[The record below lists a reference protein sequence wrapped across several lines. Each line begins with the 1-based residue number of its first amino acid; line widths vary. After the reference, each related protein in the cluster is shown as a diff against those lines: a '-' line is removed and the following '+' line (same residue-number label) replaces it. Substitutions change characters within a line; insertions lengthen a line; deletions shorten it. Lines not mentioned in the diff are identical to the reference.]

1 MSAPMSKLEYLKKY
15 MSSSKKEENKVK
27 KKKLRPLLK
36 AKGGIKIVD
45 EEIDL
50 RKIAAGYEKDED
62 QIDNQEDA
70 PLVAGVVDNRS
81 IEMIT
86 KQDFVESS
94 KWKRLGVDENDKP
107 KSMSKSSDRDID
119 SSDSH
124 LPRKDSTAL
133 KRPITVKKERH
144 DSDSDPSP
152 PRRRHD
158 SDSDASPPRRK
169 RHDSDSDPSPLRR
182 TRKDS
187 DQSPPRKRHDSDSDA
202 SPPRRTRKDSDQS
215 PLRRRKGSD
224 SDQSPPRKHQ
234 NADGDLSPPRRKKNV
249 DSGAQMRIK
258 PDPDGDLSPER
269 PNKSTSRSGGASE
282 KLTKTL
288 DGKMAGLQT
297 GRALRE
303 ETDALRKREEEAFRK
318 MDKSLT
324 GQNATTAIRAGKLR
338 QIEAKQQV
346 DKEKAEKI
354 AKLQEAYQKW
364 NKGLKQ
370 GETHSTQVAEA
381 IHEMS
386 KPLARFADDED
397 LERLLREQDR
407 EGDPM
412 AAYMAKKKVK
422 SGGDGKGKAARPVY
436 RGPAAAPNRFGI
448 LPGYRWDGVDRSTG
462 YEKMYFEK
470 QNNAVA
476 LQEEAYKWSVSD
488 M

>member
-1 MSAPMSKLEYLKKY
+1 MSAPLSKLEYLKKY
-15 MSSSKKEENKVK
+15 MSSSKQEENKVK
-27 KKKLRPLLK
+27 KKKLKPLLK

-50 RKIAAGYEKDED
+50 KKIAAGYEKDED
-62 QIDNQEDA
+62 QLDTQEDA
-70 PLVAGVVDNRS
+70 PLVAGVVDDRS
-81 IEMIT
+81 VEMRT
-86 KQDFVESS
+86 KQDFVENS
-94 KWKRLGVDENDKP
+94 KWKRLGIDENDGEKP
-107 KSMSKSSDRDID
+107 ISKLNTGQDVD
-119 SSDSH
+119 SNRSFK
-124 LPRKDSTAL
+124 PRKDSVVI
-133 KRPITVKKERH
+133 KRPVVVKKERH
-144 DSDSDPSP
+144 DSDSDPT
-152 PRRRHD
+152 
-158 SDSDASPPRRK
+158 PPRRK
-169 RHDSDSDPSPLRR
+169 RHDSNSDTSPPRR
-182 TRKDS
+182 SRKNSTERKRNNSDS
-187 DQSPPRKRHDSDSDA
+187 DQSPPRRSKA
-202 SPPRRTRKDSDQS
+202 
-215 PLRRRKGSD
+215 SD
-224 SDQSPPRKHQ
+224 SDQSPPRKHL
-234 NADGDLSPPRRKKNV
+234 NPDNDLSPPRRKGNI
-249 DSGAQMRIK
+249 DSSPQRRIK
-258 PDPDGDLSPER
+258 RDPDGDLSPVR
-269 PNKSTSRSGGASE
+269 PNSSAPRGGVSE

-303 ETDALRKREEEAFRK
+303 ETEELRKREEEAFRT

-324 GQNATTAIRAGKLR
+324 GQNATTAIRAAKLR

-370 GETHSTQVAEA
+370 GEAQSTQVAEA
-381 IHEMS
+381 MHEMS
-386 KPLARFADDED
+386 KPLARFAGDED

-436 RGPAAAPNRFGI
+436 KGPAAAPNRFGI

-470 QNNAVA
+470 QNSAVA

>member
-1 MSAPMSKLEYLKKY
+1 M
-15 MSSSKKEENKVK
+15 
-27 KKKLRPLLK
+27 
-36 AKGGIKIVD
+36 
-45 EEIDL
+45 

-62 QIDNQEDA
+62 QLDTQEDA
-70 PLVAGVVDNRS
+70 PFVAGVVDDRS
-81 IEMIT
+81 VEMIT

-94 KWKRLGVDENDKP
+94 KWKRLGIDENDKE
-107 KSMSKSSDRDID
+107 KSISKLNTGRDVD
-119 SSDSH
+119 SSRSH
-124 LPRKDSTAL
+124 RPRKGSVAV
-133 KRPITVKKERH
+133 KRPIEVKKERH

-152 PRRRHD
+152 PRKQYG
-158 SDSDASPPRRK
+158 SDSDPSPPRRK
-169 RHDSDSDPSPLRR
+169 RHDSNSDASPPRR
-182 TRKDS
+182 NRKNS
-187 DQSPPRKRHDSDSDA
+187 DQSPARKRHDSDSDQ
-202 SPPRRTRKDSDQS
+202 SPPRRINASDSDQS
-215 PLRRRKGSD
+215 PLR
-224 SDQSPPRKHQ
+224 KHP
-234 NADGDLSPPRRKKNV
+234 NPNDDLSPPRRKKNA
-249 DSGAQMRIK
+249 DSSPQKRIK
-258 PDPDGDLSPER
+258 RDPDGDLSPVR
-269 PNKSTSRSGGASE
+269 PSKSASHGGNSE

-303 ETDALRKREEEAFRK
+303 ESEALRKREEEAFRK

-346 DKEKAEKI
+346 EKEKAEKV

-370 GETHSTQVAEA
+370 GETQSTQVAEA

-386 KPLARFADDED
+386 KPLARFAGDED

-436 RGPAAAPNRFGI
+436 KGPAAAPNRFGI

-470 QNNAVA
+470 QNSAIA